1 MNGTKTPWSDVS
13 SIWKKVAAVIAA
25 VGVLATL
32 TVNIFDTPADITY
45 TIFAFL
51 GLILLLI
58 SWYVD
63 KQALYSHEELMTH
76 EKQAREKIISS
87 LGDIREKIHTVE
99 EESKNRSEAFNQRF
113 DKILSVVEDTRKD
126 TLRIQLLMLMR
137 EENNN
142 IDTILRVA
150 ETYFVKL
157 QGDWYMTSE
166 FYRWAK
172 AHDVVIPDSIWESI
186 KDHDDIKS

>member
-1 MNGTKTPWSDVS
+1 MDGNKTPWSDVS
-13 SIWKKVAAVIAA
+13 KTWKKIAAVIAA

-32 TVNIFDTPADITY
+32 TVNIFGTPADITY
-45 TIFAFL
+45 TVFAFL
-51 GLILLLI
+51 GLILLMI

-63 KQALYSHEELMTH
+63 KQAEYSHNELVNH
-76 EKQAREKIISS
+76 ENQAREKITEA
-87 LGDIREKIHTVE
+87 LTNTKLLIHQVE
-99 EESKNRSEAFNQRF
+99 EDSKSRTSIFEERV
-113 DKILSVVEDTRKD
+113 DKIIDIVEDTRKD

-137 EENNN
+137 EDNNN
-142 IDTILRVA
+142 VDTILRVA

-172 AHDVVIPDSIWESI
+172 AHDVVIPNNIWDSI
-186 KDHDDIKS
+186 KDHEDIK

>member
-1 MNGTKTPWSDVS
+1 
-13 SIWKKVAAVIAA
+13 
-25 VGVLATL
+25 
-32 TVNIFDTPADITY
+32 
-45 TIFAFL
+45 
-51 GLILLLI
+51 
-58 SWYVD
+58 
-63 KQALYSHEELMTH
+63 MTH
-76 EKQAREKIISS
+76 EKQAREKITSS